1 MKKEELMDKITIHT
15 DKAANRTD
23 KPFIPI
29 IRFAERRKLLTF
41 VSVLLLLTGCV
52 KDDLYNTPHPDKGA
66 VMVTTDWTGRSS
78 DSVVPG
84 SYILRIGTEEQ
95 TVSKETNV
103 FDALFLPGIQDL
115 LVYNP
120 TEGITIDENTAT
132 VNTLP
137 DGTLEPM
144 PGYLFSAARRLEIEK
159 DDTLKVTVPMQ
170 QHIRSLTL
178 TLKLKAGDEQRIRST
193 AATLTGIASAV
204 DLTTGA
210 ITATEGK
217 TVIPAF
223 VPGTDDGGMR
233 AAGQT
238 YTAGRTRAT
247 GQPQLSA
254 TMRLL
259 GVIAGEKQVLTLKI
273 TLTTGHVQTVTTD
286 LTEALKNFG
295 GSMKPLELDAT
306 LELAV
311 EAGFTGTISDWNVVD
326 NGQVDIH

>member
-1 MKKEELMDKITIHT
+1 MEKITIHT
-15 DKAANRTD
+15 DKAAIRTD
-23 KPFIPI
+23 NPFIPI
-29 IRFAERRKLLTF
+29 IKFAERRKLLTF

-66 VMVTTDWTGRSS
+66 VVIATDWTGRSS
-78 DSVVPG
+78 DATLPS
-84 SYILRIGTEEQ
+84 SYILRIGTGEQ
-95 TVSKETNV
+95 TVSGGTNV
-103 FDALFLPGIQDL
+103 FDALFLPGEQDL
-115 LVYNP
+115 LVYHRA
-120 TEGITIDENTAT
+120 EGITVSESTAT
-132 VNTLP
+132 VNTLA

-144 PGYLFSAARRLEIEK
+144 PGYLFSAARKLEIEK
-159 DDTLKVTVPMQ
+159 DDTLKVTLPMQ

-178 TLKLKAGDEQRIRST
+178 VLKLKAGDEQRIRST

-217 TVIPAF
+217 SIIPTF
-223 VPGTDDGGMR
+223 VLGTDDGGI
-233 AAGQT
+233 
-238 YTAGRTRAT
+238 RAT

-273 TLTTGHVQTVTTD
+273 TLTTGYVQTVTTD
-286 LTEALKNFG
+286 LTDTLKNFG
-295 GSMKPLELDAT
+295 ADMEPLELDAT
-306 LELAV
+306 LELAT